1 MRERY
6 IAPAIMLVAGAITSV
21 FNIVNEVDFLE
32 SLKQLLIILI
42 LFYIIGRVAAK
53 IITKAINN
61 EKKQGSSIQIDK
73 DQTGNVADINEK
85 QN

>member
-6 IAPAIMLVAGAITSV
+6 IAPVIMLVAGAITSV

-42 LFYIIGRVAAK
+42 LFYIIGRIAAK

-61 EKKQGSSIQIDK
+61 ERKQGTSIQIDK
-73 DQTGNVADINEK
+73 SQTGNVADINEK